1 MKKIH
6 LIILL
11 LMILT
16 PLIYTQEREDYKR
29 KNKIEQLERLK
40 MIEVLDLDEETSIR
54 FFSRR
59 NEHQKEI
66 EEMEKKSSDL
76 FYQLEKILK
85 SGKNDTEVEQK
96 KIISD
101 LMDNREKIELKRK
114 QFILS
119 LSDILTTGQISKY
132 VLFEKRFREELRKI
146 LLEKRRH

>member
-85 SGKNDTEVEQK
+85 SGKNDAEVEQK
-96 KIISD
+96 KIITD